1 MAQAQPTVA
10 RMNSRVPHFSRPLR
24 EVGPLKSGKRFRFI
38 SAILLGVLLLLG
50 AGDDSRRI
58 DRLGH
63 QLMCVCGCNQILLE
77 CNHVGCSY
85 SSRMRG
91 ELVAAVDSGSSDGEV
106 LQTFI
111 QKYGTTVLA
120 APTMLGW
127 VNRAAWIMP
136 YAALAF
142 GILLVA
148 FIVRAWKNRPLPA
161 AAGAPAPVSGA
172 ELDRFRAQAR
182 KETDL

>member
-1 MAQAQPTVA
+1 MARAQPMVA
-10 RMNSRVPHFSRPLR
+10 TMNSKVKA
-24 EVGPLKSGKRFRFI
+24 VTKFRLI

-50 AGDDSRRI
+50 AGDNSKRI
-58 DRLGH
+58 DRMGH

-91 ELVAAVDSGSSDGEV
+91 ELVSAVDAGNTDGEV

-127 VNRAAWIMP
+127 VNRSAWIMP
-136 YAALAF
+136 YAALVL

-148 FIVRAWKNRPLPA
+148 FIVRAWKNRPLSA
-161 AAGAPAPVSGA
+161 TAGVPTPVAGA

-182 KETDL
+182 KETGL

>member
-1 MAQAQPTVA
+1 MPSYL
-10 RMNSRVPHFSRPLR
+10 MNHRVLPFSMPLR
-24 EVGPLKSGKRFRFI
+24 EAGSLKAIPKFRLL
-38 SAILLGVLLLLG
+38 SAVFLGALLLLG
-50 AGDDSRRI
+50 AGDDSARI

-63 QLMCVCGCNQILLE
+63 QMMCVCGCNQILLE
-77 CNHVGCSY
+77 CNHIGCSY
-85 SSRMRG
+85 SSRMRN
-91 ELVAAVDSGSSDGEV
+91 ELVAAVDAGNDDGSV
-106 LQTFI
+106 LQMFI

-120 APTMLGW
+120 SPATVGW
-127 VNRAAWIMP
+127 VNRTAWIMP

-148 FIVRAWKNRPLPA
+148 FIVRVWRNRPLPA
-161 AAGAPAPVSGA
+161 AAGVPAPVAGA

>member
-1 MAQAQPTVA
+1 MPRFQK
-10 RMNSRVPHFSRPLR
+10 NRPLR
-24 EVGPLKSGKRFRFI
+24 
-38 SAILLGVLLLLG
+38 LLPAVFVGVLLLMG
-50 AGDDSRRI
+50 AGDNNARV

-63 QLMCVCGCNQILLE
+63 QMMCVCSCGQILLE

-85 SSRMRG
+85 SSRMRS
-91 ELVAAVDSGSSDGEV
+91 ELIAGVDSGDSDGAI

-120 APTMLGW
+120 APTMMGW

-136 YAALAF
+136 FAALAF

-148 FIVRAWKNRPLPA
+148 FIVRAWRNRPLPVPV
-161 AAGAPAPVSGA
+161 GAPTPVAGTD
-172 ELDRFRAQAR
+172 LDRFRDQAR
-182 KETDL
+182 KETEL